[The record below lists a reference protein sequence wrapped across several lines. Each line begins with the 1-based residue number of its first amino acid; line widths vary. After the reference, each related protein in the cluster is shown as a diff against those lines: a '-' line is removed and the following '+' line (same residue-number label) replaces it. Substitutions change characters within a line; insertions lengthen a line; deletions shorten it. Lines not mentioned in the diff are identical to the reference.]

1 MSKASS
7 GAGFKGGKNKNYQN
21 YLFYGGVMT
30 EPAKQKFSISYDAE
44 SGDYK
49 NHEIDALTLSRS
61 IQGVYDMVAEASALI
76 NKGAEVKLKV
86 TAPAKEGS
94 VIVEFLLLATSPQAL
109 AVLKYLGFTAASSA
123 IVGGSLV
130 EVVKKLKSRRV
141 VNVTIE
147 GDSETAKI
155 EVDGEVIE
163 CDKYVA
169 KLAVDKKVREALH
182 SVIQAPISGREGA
195 RFKVLDGQEHSVLE
209 VEQEFS
215 SAYSPL
221 PPKSLESEELKKETK
236 TAYFVQVNF
245 QSNNGWR
252 VKLADGAEHAVT
264 LADENFMDKVNQ
276 NQQSF
281 SKDDLFEV
289 VIETKSI
296 HRQTR
301 STHNYTVLEV
311 TKHFADKERRLV

>member
-1 MSKASS
+1 MAE
-7 GAGFKGGKNKNYQN
+7 A
-21 YLFYGGVMT
+21 
-30 EPAKQKFSISYDAE
+30 AKEKFSISYDAE

-61 IQGVYDMVAEASALI
+61 IQGMYDMVAEANALI

-94 VIVEFLLLATSPQAL
+94 VIVEYLLLASSPQAL
-109 AVLKYLGFTAASSA
+109 AVLKYLGFTAAGA
-123 IVGGSLV
+123 ALAGGPLV
-130 EVVKKLKSRRV
+130 EVVRKLKNRRI
-141 VNVTIE
+141 VNVVIE
-147 GDSETAKI
+147 GDSDIAKI
-155 EVDGEVIE
+155 EVDGETIE

-169 KLAVDKKVREALH
+169 KLAVDKKVRSALH
-182 SVIQAPISGREGA
+182 SVVQAPVAGREGA
-195 RFKVLDGQEHSVLE
+195 KFKVLDGQENSVLE
-209 VEQEFS
+209 IEQEV
-215 SAYSPL
+215 ANNYSPL
-221 PPKSLESEELKKETK
+221 PPKSLESEEVRKETK

-245 QSNNGWR
+245 ESNNGWR
-252 VKLADGAEHAVT
+252 VKLADGTEHAVT
-264 LADENFMDKVNQ
+264 LSDESFMDKVNQ

-281 SKDDLFEV
+281 SKEDLFEI

-311 TKHFADKERRLV
+311 TRHFADKGRRLV